1 MSMLDTATDVAPFP
15 PMGEAVSPQS
25 PQGVPF
31 LAAFV
36 ELVGQIAP
44 IDIDPAEVSRESTLA
59 GDLMLDSIS
68 LISLMALTEA
78 HFGVALSEQ
87 SEAVANLRTV
97 GDALDLIA
105 RLGAPA

>member
-1 MSMLDTATDVAPFP
+1 MSLIDTSPDLALLP
-15 PMGEAVSPQS
+15 PMGETVS
-25 PQGVPF
+25 PQGVSH

-44 IDIDPAEVSRESTLA
+44 IDIDPAEVTRDSTLA

-97 GDALDLIA
+97 GAALDLLA
-105 RLGAPA
+105 RLGAAQA

>member
-1 MSMLDTATDVAPFP
+1 MSMLDTAPDVALVPR
-15 PMGEAVSPQS
+15 MGDAAAPAGA
-25 PQGVPF
+25 PH

-44 IDIDPAEVSRESTLA
+44 IDIDPAEVTRGSTLA

-68 LISLMALTEA
+68 LISLMALSEA

-97 GDALDLIA
+97 GDALELLA
-105 RLGAPA
+105 RLGVAQA

>member
-1 MSMLDTATDVAPFP
+1 MSMLVTAPDVALVP
-15 PMGEAVSPQS
+15 PMGEAVSQA
-25 PQGVPF
+25 GVSH

-44 IDIDPAEVSRESTLA
+44 IDIEPATVTRDSTLA

-78 HFGVALSEQ
+78 HFGVPLAEH

-97 GDALDLIA
+97 GDALDLLA
-105 RLGAPA
+105 RLGAAQA